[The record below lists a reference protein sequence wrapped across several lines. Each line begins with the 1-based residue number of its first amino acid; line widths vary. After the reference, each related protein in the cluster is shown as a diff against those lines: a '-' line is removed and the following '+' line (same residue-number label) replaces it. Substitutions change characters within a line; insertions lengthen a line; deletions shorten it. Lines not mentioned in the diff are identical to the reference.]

1 MTVTVPFGWANRVAL
16 AKLRP
21 HMDMIISQPVA
32 FGENYPVNLVSDMV
46 LLLTLATQAL
56 DRLQPEA
63 LGVKLD
69 VDEATAA
76 ALRSRRQHLKALL
89 ATGAKQMMHDWL
101 PLWGWLLEVHDR
113 VRGDDA

>member
-1 MTVTVPFGWANRVAL
+1 MTVTVPFGWANRVSIG
-16 AKLRP
+16 KLRP

-32 FGENYPVNLVSDMV
+32 PGENYPVSLVSEMV

-56 DRLQPEA
+56 DRVQPDS

-69 VDEATAA
+69 IDEATLA
-76 ALRSRRQHLKALL
+76 ALSSRREHMKALL

-113 VRGDDA
+113 VRGD